1 MITVSLSSR
10 RASRRLAG
18 AILAGGLLV
27 AASAHAYDQVVLRD
41 LRTPIPYQLEI
52 EPHLVLG
59 TAPPGPG
66 VGSGVGAGVRGSY
79 VILPEGFIPRLNDS
93 VAIGAG
99 VDVGRYHGA
108 WALDGYRD
116 QCLHFE
122 PGPNGTSIC
131 TETTGSGGVYNYVFL
146 PVVMQWNFWFTQR
159 FSAFGEPGLNVYYLG
174 RHGLS
179 ASPAVYVG
187 GRVRLADR
195 ITLTGRLG
203 YPTVAFGVSFMM

>member
-1 MITVSLSSR
+1 MRPSC
-10 RASRRLAG
+10 
-18 AILAGGLLV
+18 
-27 AASAHAYDQVVLRD
+27 
-41 LRTPIPYQLEI
+41 
-52 EPHLVLG
+52 
-59 TAPPGPG
+59 TAR
-66 VGSGVGAGVRGSY
+66 S
-79 VILPEGFIPRLNDS
+79 
-93 VAIGAG
+93 
-99 VDVGRYHGA
+99 GA
-108 WALDGYRD
+108 WAFDGYRD

-122 PGPNGTSIC
+122 PGPNGTSVC

-174 RHGLS
+174 RHGVS

-195 ITLTGRLG
+195 ITFTGRLG